1 MISGRYLKEWIEED
15 LTRKMVFLG
24 GPRQVG
30 KTTLAKRIL
39 ADRNLSEDSSYR
51 NWDVLEDRREILREK
66 LPSESSLIVL
76 DEVHKFV
83 RWRSLVK
90 GFFDKFSP
98 RRTILVTGSARLD
111 YFRKGGDSLQGRYHY
126 YRLHP
131 LTLPELQQLYPES
144 CDLDVLLKFGGF
156 PEPFFSRSERD
167 WRRWQM
173 ERQSRIVQ
181 EDLRDL
187 ERIQEAGK
195 VELLMDALPT
205 RVGAPLSIKS
215 LQEDLMVA
223 HATAARWL
231 DILENLY
238 FCFRISPY
246 GSPRIRAVKKE
257 QKLYLWDWSLI
268 EDQGA
273 RFENFVASHLLK
285 YCHFVQDT
293 QGHKME
299 LRYLRDTDKR
309 EVDFVVLQNKK
320 PIFAVEAKLS
330 DTALSP
336 HIKYFSE
343 RTSIPLF
350 FQTHLG
356 SAWFGDATT
365 QGQTIPFSKLCEK
378 LNLV

>member
-1 MISGRYLKEWIEED
+1 
-15 LTRKMVFLG
+15 MVFLG

-30 KTTLAKRIL
+30 KTTLAKSIL
-39 ADRNLSEDSSYR
+39 THRNLSEESSYR
-51 NWDVLEDRREILREK
+51 NWDVLADRKEILREQ
-66 LPSESSLIVL
+66 LPSESPLIVL
-76 DEVHKFV
+76 DEVHKFA

-98 RRTILVTGSARLD
+98 RRTVLVTGSARLD

-131 LTLPELQQLYPES
+131 LSLPELQNLCPEH
-144 CDLDVLLKFGGF
+144 CDLDALLKFGGF

-173 ERQSRIVQ
+173 ERQTRIVQ

-187 ERIQEAGK
+187 ERIQETSK
-195 VELLMDALPT
+195 VELLMDALPA

-215 LQEDLMVA
+215 LQEDLMAA
-223 HATAARWL
+223 HATVARWL
-231 DILENLY
+231 DVLENLY

-246 GSPRIRAVKKE
+246 GSPKIRAVKKE

-268 EDQGA
+268 DDPGA

-320 PIFAVEAKLS
+320 PLFAVEAKLS
-330 DTALSP
+330 ETTLSP
-336 HIKYFSE
+336 HLKYFCE
-343 RTSIPLF
+343 RTSIPQF
-350 FQTHLG
+350 YQTHMG
-356 SAWFGDATT
+356 SASYGDART
-365 QGQTIPFSKLCEK
+365 QGQTIPFSELCRR

>member
-1 MISGRYLKEWIEED
+1 MTSRRYLTSWIEDD
-15 LTRKMVFLG
+15 LTKKLVFLG

-30 KTTLAKRIL
+30 KTTLAKNIL
-39 ADRNLSEDSSYR
+39 AQRQLSEESCYR
-51 NWDVLEDRREILREK
+51 NWDVLNDRKEILREQ
-66 LPSESSLIVL
+66 LPAESPLIVL

-98 RRTILVTGSARLD
+98 QRTLLITGSARLD

-131 LTLPELQQLYPES
+131 LSYAELQSLYPEF
-144 CDLDVLLKFGGF
+144 CDVEALLKFGGF

-167 WRRWQM
+167 WRRWQL
-173 ERQSRIVQ
+173 ERQARIVQ
-181 EDLRDL
+181 DDLRDL
-187 ERIQEAGK
+187 ERVQETSK
-195 VELLMDALPT
+195 VELLMDALPS
-205 RVGAPLSIKS
+205 RVGSPLSIKS
-215 LQEDLMVA
+215 LQEDLQSA
-223 HATAARWL
+223 HATISRWL

-238 FCFRISPY
+238 FCFRISPF
-246 GSPRIRAVKKE
+246 GSPKIRAVKKE

-268 EDQGA
+268 EEPGA

-285 YCHFVQDT
+285 YCHFIQDT

-309 EVDFVVLQNKK
+309 EVDFVVVQNKK
-320 PIFAVEAKLS
+320 PLFAVEAKLS
-330 DTALSP
+330 DAALSP

-343 RTSIPLF
+343 RTSIPAY

-356 SAWFGDATT
+356 TASFGDPKT
-365 QGQTIPFSKLCEK
+365 QGQVIPFPDLCKK
-378 LNLV
+378 LNLI